1 AEMKRR
7 MWDELLTA
15 ALIGLACIVGLG
27 FALHVELTTRGRHLA
42 RALEQALAG
51 QQPRVSPELDEFSDA
66 LQTAGRA
73 GLELSRARSQ
83 SAEERERLVTLGK
96 VINVGVLLLGAHG
109 ELEFASARAREL
121 LGCASQVELE
131 AALSRL
137 APELE
142 EAGARALATKP
153 ERGRLDVLSGSAPA
167 RPPLADS
174 SL

>member
-51 QQPRVSPELDEFSDA
+51 QQPRMSPELDEFSAA

-96 VINVGVLLLGAHG
+96 VINVGVLLLGPHG

-121 LGCASQVELE
+121 LGCASQAELE
-131 AALSRL
+131 AALARL
-137 APELE
+137 KPELE
-142 EAGARALATKP
+142 EAGRRPQAP
-153 ERGRLDVLSGSAPA
+153 QPHRLP
-167 RPPLADS
+167 PPLLSPPPPAP
-174 SL
+174 